1 MVSVMPP
8 FGGHLGT
15 GSTVFGGGPADT
27 RVELTGLNTRYHFAV
42 EANTA
47 SSLASSAVAYEG
59 RPGPPSGP
67 DGEVRQQ
74 GKILNIIISHSIY
87 YPFTI
92 LYSMIWLRALL

>member
-1 MVSVMPP
+1 MPP

-59 RPGPPSGP
+59 RPGPPSDP
-67 DGEVRQQ
+67 DDESRQQ
-74 GKILNIIISHSIY
+74 GKYFSNVNLPLVYIKCTFGINYFI
-87 YPFTI
+87 
-92 LYSMIWLRALL
+92 

>member
-1 MVSVMPP
+1 MPP

-47 SSLASSAVAYEG
+47 SSLATSAVAYEG
-59 RPGPPSGP
+59 RPGPPSDP
-67 DGEVRQQ
+67 DDEGRQQ
-74 GKILNIIISHSIY
+74 GRYKIVAIMSFLSFNSQ
-87 YPFTI
+87 I
-92 LYSMIWLRALL
+92 L

>member
-15 GSTVFGGGPADT
+15 GSTVFGGGPGDP
-27 RVELTGLNTRYHFAV
+27 VEMVGGTRYHFAV

-59 RPGPPSGP
+59 RPDPPSDP

-74 GKILNIIISHSIY
+74 GKTLNITIIY
-87 YPFTI
+87 Q
-92 LYSMIWLRALL
+92 

>member
-47 SSLASSAVAYEG
+47 SSLATSAVAYEG
-59 RPGPPSGP
+59 RPGPPSDP
-67 DGEVRQQ
+67 DDDGRQQ
-74 GKILNIIISHSIY
+74 GNNKIVSIIV
-87 YPFTI
+87 
-92 LYSMIWLRALL
+92 

>member
-1 MVSVMPP
+1 MPP

-47 SSLASSAVAYEG
+47 SSLATSAVAYEG
-59 RPGPPSGP
+59 RPGPPSDP
-67 DGEVRQQ
+67 DDEGRQQ
-74 GKILNIIISHSIY
+74 GNNKIVLIKRNFSKTFYLQLNFKI
-87 YPFTI
+87 
-92 LYSMIWLRALL
+92 

>member
-1 MVSVMPP
+1 MPP
-8 FGGHLGT
+8 FGSHLAT

-59 RPGPPSGP
+59 RPGPPPDP
-67 DGEVRQQ
+67 DGEGRQQ
-74 GKILNIIISHSIY
+74 GRVINIQIKLVSFHY
-87 YPFTI
+87 TDYFMKVHT
-92 LYSMIWLRALL
+92 

>member
-1 MVSVMPP
+1 MPP
-8 FGGHLGT
+8 FGSHLAT

-59 RPGPPSGP
+59 RPGPPP
-67 DGEVRQQ
+67 DPDEEGRQQ
-74 GKILNIIISHSIY
+74 GKFFTTKNRMPFCILIQFLTL
-87 YPFTI
+87 FT
-92 LYSMIWLRALL
+92 